1 MNLVQASAPY
11 LSKRSSSDLS
21 SKSLDHS
28 KPGSLPDPAPTP
40 TNTLATHIEATGAG
54 GLRGESASE
63 QEHWR

>member
-1 MNLVQASAPY
+1 VQALAPY
-11 LSKRSSSDLS
+11 LSKRSSSNLS

-28 KPGSLPDPAPTP
+28 KPDSLPGPTP
-40 TNTLATHIEATGAG
+40 TPTHTLATHVEATGAG